1 MGAVANMSP
10 KMWNGVIAQVPFVDV
25 VNTMLDESIPLTTN
39 EYDEWGNPNH
49 KEAYFYMKSYSPYEN
64 VEKKDYPNMLVTTGL
79 HDSQV
84 QYFEP
89 AKWVAK
95 LRDLKT
101 DKHILLLKTDMSY
114 GHGGA
119 SGRFD
124 YLKDIAL
131 HYAFM
136 FKLEGITK

>member
-1 MGAVANMSP
+1 
-10 KMWNGVIAQVPFVDV
+10 
-25 VNTMLDESIPLTTN
+25 
-39 EYDEWGNPNH
+39 
-49 KEAYFYMKSYSPYEN
+49 MKSYSPYEN
-64 VEKKDYPNMLVTTGL
+64 IEGKEYPNILVTTGL

-95 LRDLKT
+95 LRKMKT
-101 DKHILLLKTDMSY
+101 DNHVLLLKTDMEY

-131 HYAFM
+131 NYAFL
-136 FKLEGITK
+136 FALEQIEK